1 MAKSLPPLTWFRAF
15 EAAARC
21 LSFTAAAQEIGMTQ
35 SAVSQH
41 VKALEMRLGATLFIR
56 RARGLSLTDEGRK
69 LLPQVG
75 AALET
80 LADATR
86 RFETGQGDN
95 LLTIASSVSVAQWV
109 IAPHLAA
116 FRARAPDV
124 QLRFVGTIWPDEF
137 HALRADVEI
146 PFGAPKQ
153 VGQEGVLLEPSA
165 LVALKAPELIGHLDT
180 LPLIEAVGTSDG
192 WAKWRAVVGSVMEP
206 DIFVDSYGA
215 ALHMAMHGNGVALV
229 SALLAQAAI
238 KSGQLVLAHEASLP
252 ATEGYYLRTNAQV
265 PAAEQFRDWLLEHLR
280 QAHSMSAGRL
290 QKPLV

>member
-41 VKALEMRLGATLFIR
+41 VKALELRLGVSLFVR

-75 AALET
+75 TALET
-80 LADATR
+80 LAQATR
-86 RFETGQGDN
+86 RYETGQGDN
-95 LLTIASSVSVAQWV
+95 LLTIACSVSVAQWV
-109 IAPHLAA
+109 IAPHLAS
-116 FRARAPDV
+116 FRDRAPDV
-124 QLRFVGTIWPDEF
+124 RLRFVGTIWPDEF

-146 PFGAPKQ
+146 PFGSEKQ

-165 LVALKAPELIGHLDT
+165 LIPLRAPTLEGPLDN

-192 WAKWRAVVGSVMEP
+192 WAKWQKQVSKVGQP
-206 DIFVDSYGA
+206 DLFVDSYGA
-215 ALHMAMHGNGVALV
+215 ALHMAVHGNGVALV
-229 SALLAQAAI
+229 SALLAQTALQ
-238 KSGQLVLAHEASLP
+238 SGQLVPAHPASLP
-252 ATEGYYLRTNAQV
+252 ATEGYYLRTNPHV
-265 PAAEQFRDWLLEHLR
+265 PAAEQFRDWLFDHLG
-280 QAHSMSAGRL
+280 HVSDFPRL
-290 QKPLV
+290 SGTAP